1 MELYNRFLCF
11 YVSSIQTEQVLS
23 LTFPLFGSIIIGVS
37 ERNKIMIENRHTR
50 VDYLLETTGFDQG
63 DLLHEI
69 IRAMSDQEFDDIYQF
84 ICRMHDIEPDE
95 SNMDKFVS

>member
-84 ICRMHDIEPDE
+84 ICTIII
-95 SNMDKFVS
+95 V